1 MVNRIIIKVQMI
13 ICNHQII
20 IYGEGH
26 EIIKE
31 IIMIIEIK
39 NILDSDHVQKVIM
52 FQVNENGVN

>member
-1 MVNRIIIKVQMI
+1 MI
-13 ICNHQII
+13 ICKHQTI

-26 EIIKE
+26 EIAQGIT
-31 IIMIIEIK
+31 MIIEIK